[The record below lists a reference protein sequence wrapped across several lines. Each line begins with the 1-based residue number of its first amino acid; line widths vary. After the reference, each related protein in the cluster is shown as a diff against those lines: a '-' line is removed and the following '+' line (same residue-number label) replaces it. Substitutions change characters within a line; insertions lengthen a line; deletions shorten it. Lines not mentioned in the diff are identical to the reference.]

1 MNAAIEAARAGEA
14 GKGFAVV
21 ADQIRRLAEGS
32 KTSVGRIQEVTN
44 EILTVVNDLSTSSMK
59 IMEFIDK
66 KVLSDYENLV
76 KDSERYNEL
85 SKVISDIVMDFS
97 TISEELFA
105 STQNM
110 VQAINQISIAANE
123 EASGAANIAQKSGVI
138 ANMAENVVNLASRSN
153 EKSERLI
160 NLVKQFKII

>member
-160 NLVKQFKII
+160 NLVKQFKI